1 MHCPLTLTLYNVGIT
16 NFTRMKKK
24 TLLDNIKSVLLN
36 NILEQSD
43 SFINN
48 IRLFGDTSLDDSSN
62 TIILNAT
69 INYVTS
75 TERFDDSNLRF
86 KRNNKAF
93 LK

>member
-1 MHCPLTLTLYNVGIT
+1 MHYPLTLTLYNVGIT

-75 TERFDDSNLRF
+75 TERFDGSIF
-86 KRNNKAF
+86 TF
-93 LK
+93 

>member
-75 TERFDDSNLRF
+75 TERFDGSIF
-86 KRNNKAF
+86 TF
-93 LK
+93 

>member
-1 MHCPLTLTLYNVGIT
+1 MHCTLTLNLYNNVGIT
-16 NFTRMKKK
+16 NFTSMKKK

-75 TERFDDSNLRF
+75 TERFDGSIF
-86 KRNNKAF
+86 TF
-93 LK
+93 